1 MSLTLLDTDVASYI
15 IKRRPAALADRFEQ
29 SARELCVSVITVAE
43 LRFGY
48 AKRGAGGALENLVE
62 DFLSRLTI
70 LDWTDAETWHYAL
83 LRKAV
88 EVKGT
93 PVAAMDLLIAAHAV
107 SRKAVLITN
116 NRRHFEVIPGLALD
130 VWPELEAV

>member
-15 IKRRPAALADRFEQ
+15 IKRRPQALAARFEANA
-29 SARELCVSVITVAE
+29 SALCVSVITAAE

-48 AKRGAGGALENLVE
+48 AKRGAGGALEKLVE

-83 LRKAV
+83 LRRDL

-93 PVAAMDLLIAAHAV
+93 PVAAMDLLIAAHAA
-107 SRKAVLITN
+107 SRKALLITN
-116 NRRHFEVIPGLALD
+116 NRRHFEVIPGLMLET
-130 VWPELEAV
+130 WPEIAAV